1 MYFLGTAATTA
12 PTSTT
17 LSLGL
22 GGTAPSTGLSTTP
35 GFGTATTGASAE
47 KETVREGIVPKPIR
61 EVAIQLREKLKE
73 NRKLTEEFNSNS
85 TDMTVKIKD
94 QIKDVEHK
102 LCEVYSKTADCDM
115 TCAQL
120 SRRVAKDIHLGD
132 IAQRVQES
140 VNKNVHVSSHTQI
153 IEYMVDIIREYDE
166 CVNRYQDVVE
176 DISRKLDD
184 ALNGKASMTV
194 ADLKEMLSR
203 FDIAFSRVATKL
215 FEASRKVQDAK
226 SALSAEGAL
235 YLPRDHISRRTTAP
249 QSFNHLRG
257 NDFVPSQSS
266 IAELGKQLKPAA
278 ASGAPAATG
287 TGLFGSTTG
296 GSLFGSTSTAAK
308 PFSFATTSTGGTS
321 MFPSLTTSTAGSLFS
336 SLTSTAS
343 TTPKP
348 TLSFGSTI
356 TNNSSGLLFSSKK

>member
-1 MYFLGTAATTA
+1 MSFTFGAKPAAGSGSLFGNATTTSSSLFGSSTTGSTTTSGSTVFGGSASNAPSLFGGGASGGTSLFGSTTTATATSAAPSLFGGSSTTTAGTAATTA
-12 PTSTT
+12 PTTTT

-115 TCAQL
+115 RCAQL
-120 SRRVAKDIHLGD
+120 SRRIAKDIHLGD

-140 VNKNVHVSSHTQI
+140 VNKNVHVSSHTQV

-184 ALNGKASMTV
+184 ALNGKVSHV
-194 ADLKEMLSR
+194 
-203 FDIAFSRVATKL
+203 
-215 FEASRKVQDAK
+215 
-226 SALSAEGAL
+226 
-235 YLPRDHISRRTTAP
+235 DHIM
-249 QSFNHLRG
+249 
-257 NDFVPSQSS
+257 
-266 IAELGKQLKPAA
+266 K
-278 ASGAPAATG
+278 
-287 TGLFGSTTG
+287 
-296 GSLFGSTSTAAK
+296 
-308 PFSFATTSTGGTS
+308 
-321 MFPSLTTSTAGSLFS
+321 
-336 SLTSTAS
+336 
-343 TTPKP
+343 
-348 TLSFGSTI
+348 
-356 TNNSSGLLFSSKK
+356 